1 MSINTRPP
9 RSVVVLGGALDA
21 VNVILAG
28 TSDCCNLPC
37 RGVWNWGVAAGSAP
51 GWPGQSAR
59 YCPKQRGMEASCR
72 PWSRWRSGC
81 APAEPRRSCKF
92 SWTWISGSGTR
103 FWPVKKYKI
112 RFTSVFFWTL
122 KIILTLMIRLIW
134 IAALHFYKKTKMVQ
148 NY

>member
-59 YCPKQRGMEASCR
+59 YCPKQRG
-72 PWSRWRSGC
+72 WRRVAGHGV
-81 APAEPRRSCKF
+81 AGVRAVLQRNLAVLVIF
-92 SWTWISGSGTR
+92 LNLDLR
-103 FWPVKKYKI
+103 FWNQ
-112 RFTSVFFWTL
+112 
-122 KIILTLMIRLIW
+122 ILTCKKIQNTIHVSFLLDIENKINLNANLIL
-134 IAALHFYKKTKMVQ
+134 IAA
-148 NY
+148 